1 MSNSYSI
8 LIDRLNKFTKTY
20 YINILVRGLFSIV
33 AILLLLFIIFCVIE
47 YFSFLNSSFRKILFW
62 TYISVASILAIKFI
76 FFPFIQL
83 LQLTKKRISHKEA
96 AKIIGLH
103 FPEIEDKL
111 INILELKNLKEDFGE
126 DLIAASIEKKY
137 KKIELLKFKSAVD
150 WKTTFKYLKFSL
162 VPFIIL
168 FIIFFTGHAD
178 IISNGTSRIIQYN
191 NDFEPPAPFNF
202 IITSDLQT
210 LEKKDFVL
218 QIKTTGNELPENVF
232 IQYNKEVHK
241 AQKITKNSFQYIFK
255 SPRQDIDFEIFSEET
270 WSDLMTLKILPAP
283 MIKNMEVIISPPAYT
298 GLEITKINDLGF
310 IQVPEGSLVSWL
322 FNSKNTNQIAFSI
335 NDNDSVL
342 TIQNNEAHIEKTIYQ
357 KSEYSISTANDFE
370 VFGDSIKYFID
381 VIKDAFPTISAE
393 EIIDST
399 NLSTRFIKGIISDDY
414 GFHSLVLSINTKD
427 TTINKQLN
435 IDFNSPSQVFFQTI
449 NVAELGLENETEISF
464 LFTVYDNDLING
476 YKQSKTKSF
485 KIIQPTKEEL
495 IRQYEEEQN
504 LVEDGIADQLASL
517 KELEE
522 ELERLEK
529 NLIENED
536 IDWQDKLAIEETLKK
551 YNQLNTEIEELKN
564 KLINNRENRDKTQ
577 KLSESVLKKQQE
589 IEKLFE
595 EIVPEEIKE
604 LLEEIEKSLEELDK
618 SNLQESLKKLQL
630 SNEDIEKELDRNLK
644 LLKELELEQ
653 KLESVIDQLD
663 ELAKKE
669 KELSKKSLD
678 KNQNKEDLL
687 KDQAENLEKF
697 ENLKNELK
705 ELNNLDLELGGDG
718 QLNTEK
724 EQQEI
729 EEAIENSL
737 NQLEKNNKKRA
748 SKSQELSSERIKK
761 LSNDLKS
768 KQKEKSTEKQKENIE
783 TLRQILENL
792 VYFSKEEESL
802 MLEFATLY
810 SDDPKYIELMH
821 KQGDLRN
828 DAKIIEDSLFALSTR
843 VPQISAT
850 INREINE
857 IQEKTESAINYFR
870 ERETSKGTSK
880 QQYVMTSANNLAVLL
895 SNILEQMQK
904 ELASDLPSSQECE
917 KPGNGQPKPGDL
929 KQMQKDLKEHLEN
942 LEKECKNN
950 NGNGGFSKELAE
962 MLAKQEQIRMAL
974 EEIQQ
979 NLENPEDQLKLKEAI
994 EKMKANE
1001 EDIANKNISQETI
1014 LRQEEIETR
1023 LLELEDALREQ
1034 DESKER
1040 DSKEGVNYEKIKNDV
1055 SLKHEIEKQKQIEL
1069 LKTTPPSL
1077 TNYYK
1082 KKVSNYFNLL
1092 LNNTD
1097 L

>member
-1 MSNSYSI
+1 MNNSYNI
-8 LIDRLNKFTKTY
+8 LIERLNKFTKSY
-20 YINILVRGLFSIV
+20 YTNMLVRGLFSIV
-33 AILLLLFIIFCVIE
+33 AILLLLFIVFCVIE

-62 TYISVASILAIKFI
+62 TYLSVAAILAIKFV
-76 FFPFIQL
+76 FFPLIQL
-83 LQLTKKRISHKEA
+83 LQLTKRRISNKEA

-111 INILELKNLKEDFGE
+111 INILELKSLTEDFGGG
-126 DLIAASIEKKY
+126 LIAASIKKKY
-137 KKIELLKFKSAVD
+137 KKIELFKFKSAID
-150 WKTTFKYLKFSL
+150 WGTTFKYLKFSL
-162 VPFIIL
+162 IPFMIL
-168 FIIFFTGHAD
+168 FIIFFAGYSD
-178 IISNGTSRIIQYN
+178 VISSGTNRIIQYN
-191 NDFEPPAPFNF
+191 NDFEPPPPFNF

-218 QIKTTGNELPENVF
+218 KIKTTGNELPENIF
-232 IQYNKEVHK
+232 IQYNN
-241 AQKITKNSFQYIFK
+241 ASYITQKINKNSFEYVFK
-255 SPRQDIDFEIFSEET
+255 APKKDIYFELFSEET
-270 WSDLMTLKILPAP
+270 WSDLMVLKTLPAP
-283 MIKNMEVIISPPAYT
+283 MIKNMEVIINPPSYT
-298 GLEITKINDLGF
+298 NLEAIEIKDLGF
-310 IQVPEGSLVSWL
+310 IQVPEGSLVTWL
-322 FNSKNTNQIAFSI
+322 FNSKNTQQIAFSI
-335 NDNDSVL
+335 NEFDSIL
-342 TIQNNEAHIEKTIYQ
+342 TVQNNEVYIEQSIYT
-357 KSEYSISTANDFE
+357 KSEYSISLANEFE
-370 VFGDSIKYFID
+370 VFEDSIKYFID
-381 VIKDAFPTISAE
+381 VIKDEFPTISAE
-393 EIIDST
+393 EVIDST
-399 NLSTRFIKGIISDDY
+399 NLNTRFVKGVIGDDY
-414 GFHSLVLSINTKD
+414 GFHSLVLSINTKE

-435 IDFNSPSQVFFQTI
+435 IDVDNPSQVFFETI
-449 NVAELGLENETEISF
+449 NLEELGLEQEAEISF

-476 YKQSKTKSF
+476 YKQSKTKLF

-495 IRQYEEEQN
+495 IKQYEEEQN
-504 LVEDGIADQLASL
+504 LVESGIADQLASL

-522 ELERLEK
+522 ELDQLEK
-529 NLIENED
+529 SLIENEEV
-536 IDWQDKLAIEETLKK
+536 DWQDKLAIEEVLKK
-551 YNQLNTEIEELKN
+551 YNQLNTEIEQLKN
-564 KLINNRENRDKTQ
+564 KLINNRENRDNTQ

-595 EIVPEEIKE
+595 EIIPDEIKE

-618 SNLQESLKKLQL
+618 SDLQESLKKLQL

-644 LLKELELEQ
+644 LLKQLELEQ

-663 ELAKKE
+663 NLAKKE
-669 KELSKKSLD
+669 KELSEKSLD

-687 KDQAENLEKF
+687 KEQYENLEKF
-697 ENLKNELK
+697 KNLKNELK
-705 ELNNLDLELGGDG
+705 ELHSLDKELGGND
-718 QLNTEK
+718 QLNTENA
-724 EQQEI
+724 QQEI
-729 EEAIENSL
+729 EEMIENSL

-748 SKSQELSSERIKK
+748 SKSQELSSKK
-761 LSNDLKS
+761 IDNLSSDLKS

-792 VYFSKEEESL
+792 VYFSKEEENL
-802 MLEFATLY
+802 MLEFALLY
-810 SDDPKYIELMH
+810 SDDPKYIQLMH

-895 SNILEQMQK
+895 SSILEQMQK

-929 KQMQKDLKEHLEN
+929 KQMQKELKEHLEN
-942 LEKECKNN
+942 LKKECENN

-979 NLENPEDQLKLKEAI
+979 NLENPEDQIKLKDAI
-994 EKMKANE
+994 EKMKENE

-1040 DSKEGVNYEKIKNDV
+1040 ESKEGVNYEKIKNDV

-1092 LNNTD
+1092 LNSSD